1 MKCMKEREIPA
12 FELPE
17 KSPVVLMNSLHTE
30 VLSDITPL
38 PKSDHH

>member
-1 MKCMKEREIPA
+1 MKCMKERETPA
-12 FELPE
+12 FKLPE
-17 KSPVVLMNSLHTE
+17 KSPAVLMNLLQTE

>member
-1 MKCMKEREIPA
+1 MKCMKERETPA

-17 KSPVVLMNSLHTE
+17 KRPMVLVNLLHTE

>member
-1 MKCMKEREIPA
+1 MKCMKERETSA

-17 KSPVVLMNSLHTE
+17 KSPVVLMNLLHTE

>member
-1 MKCMKEREIPA
+1 MKCMKDRETPA

-17 KSPVVLMNSLHTE
+17 KSPVVLMNLLHTE